1 MVLNVSGS
9 EEFDD
14 EEDTTE
20 ESGVFYGDE
29 ENFIDSDMSDLNM
42 TQGPA
47 LANPRITN
55 LFSTQRSWR
64 VLRLPGGRAGEE
76 GAGGLR
82 GFTNFMLQIIPGWRG
97 QTIRDSPFR
106 QMVTAR
112 MWQQYINNMEPI
124 DDALELQAPYSPEEL
139 LSLRMFCEE
148 WTNDPGHIQFT
159 RRLST
164 HPSTNNSDAVLKGNM
179 VYDICTGQ
187 IQLRTA
193 RGGRGDGNIPIR
205 LAHDILTSIPF
216 TVYNFYTLNSVH
228 AQEGA
233 AVYEGFLNRYV
244 RLSSTEVAM
253 VEEIE
258 NGIRGGGRGYAT
270 MSTNITGD
278 PIEAFALMQQVIEAM
293 ELGDTLTV
301 RAHINAL
308 LSPPYNYK
316 SMAQQIDVG
325 GTHGGRFVT
334 GDQVRYHQFN
344 AGNLTTNATT
354 NNNTPMRLMYRQ
366 GRNTAG
372 ELVMWPDNQPRT
384 AADGH
389 PPLGFYMEVNQNGI
403 GVANVWEVF
412 QVGSNK
418 HIRVADYDSQA
429 RAISEMVG
437 GFNNQDRQ
445 RRDDRAP
452 GGAPDRDAADRRRGV
467 RGGGPRV
474 NPTRSNKGHAYYPYP
489 PEDFAGK
496 PSLGLFGKAVEIE
509 PVPKTEK
516 GKFAIVYTENNYDW
530 FNFFLVMGLGTK
542 TKAWLKK
549 NEDDWAQQI
558 FDDLLPYVEGYKKV
572 LPKRAAEVREAFLE
586 GGHKSPG
593 EIIIFKDSAIM
604 SYDNTI
610 INANVAEKLINKGL
624 ALLDE
629 MRDTRSNPDCTLPNG
644 MTHTFSVPSSFKVD
658 VRRFGSSTSMG
669 RGKFIYVQVLPKTQV
684 EFTGKYRGSKKQTQ
698 YWEQGGTKTGDKTGL
713 NKVYPGGI
721 SGDGYFIKTALHKRT
736 GVEVP
741 WLVGLPR
748 KDFQAFTDSEGRR
761 TIRPKRRKAEADPA
775 WERFTR
781 YYGIPTYKGGTKGKQ
796 NLFAIK
802 SSDGGRF
809 YDELRSK
816 PTKR

>member
-1 MVLNVSGS
+1 MVLNISGS
-9 EEFDD
+9 EEFED

-20 ESGVFYGDE
+20 ESGVFDGDE
-29 ENFIDSDMSDLNM
+29 ENFIDSDMTDTNM

-148 WTNDPGHIQFT
+148 WTNDPGHVQFT
-159 RRLST
+159 RRLSN

-179 VYDICTGQ
+179 VYDLCTGQ
-187 IQLRTA
+187 IQLRTS

-216 TVYNFYTLNSVH
+216 AEYNFYTLNSVH

-301 RAHINAL
+301 RAHLNAL

-334 GDQVRYHQFN
+334 GDQIRYHRFN
-344 AGNLTTNATT
+344 AGNLTSGGTT
-354 NNNTPMRLMYRQ
+354 NQGTPLRLIYAQ
-366 GRNTAG
+366 GRNAAG
-372 ELVMWPDNQPRT
+372 QLVMWPEGQPST
-384 AADGH
+384 SANTH
-389 PPLGFYMEVNQNGI
+389 PDEGFYMEVNQNGI
-403 GVANVWEVF
+403 GVLQVWEVLTI
-412 QVGSNK
+412 GNNK
-418 HIRVADYDSQA
+418 HIRLADYDSQA
-429 RAISEMVG
+429 RAISDMVG

-452 GGAPDRDAADRRRGV
+452 GGRPDRDAADRRRGV
-467 RGGGPRV
+467 RGGGPRD
-474 NPTRSNKGHAYYPYP
+474 NPS
-489 PEDFAGK
+489 
-496 PSLGLFGKAVEIE
+496 LFGKKVEIDS
-509 PVPKTEK
+509 VSKTGK
-516 GKFAIVYTENNYDW
+516 GEFAIVYNEGSSDW
-530 FNFFLVMGLGTK
+530 VDYFLLMGLGTK
-542 TKAWLKK
+542 TKAWAKK
-549 NEDDWAQQI
+549 NRDDWPQLI
-558 FDDLLPYVEGYKKV
+558 VDELLGYAKAYKKV
-572 LPKRAAEVREAFLE
+572 LPKKADEVVTAFIN
-586 GGHKSPG
+586 GGHKLSDNSYV
-593 EIIIFKDSAIM
+593 IFKQSAIM
-604 SYDNTI
+604 SYNNVLVDSK
-610 INANVAEKLINKGL
+610 VAEKLINN
-624 ALLDE
+624 AFDLLDE
-629 MRDTRSNPDCTLPNG
+629 MRGARSNPHCTLTNG
-644 MTHTFSVPSSFKVD
+644 MAHRFSTPSSFQVD

-669 RGKFIYVQVLPKTQV
+669 RGKFIYVQILPKTQV
-684 EFTGKYRGSKKQTQ
+684 EFTGKYKGSKKQTQ

-713 NKVYPGGI
+713 SQVYPGGI

-736 GVEVP
+736 GAEVP

-775 WERFTR
+775 WAKFTR
-781 YYGIPTYKGGTKGKQ
+781 YYGVPTYKGGSTGKQ

-816 PTKR
+816 PSKR